1 MVVTKSPTTAMLR
14 VLALLMV
21 VVMSVGATSCVRVSR
36 ERTLPPSIR
45 SVSVPMIINRTAEVG
60 LEEDATLFL
69 QKEFMADGRLKLVG
83 EGQSDAIV
91 LVTLKRFRERNVDLG
106 DGSFPR
112 QVEVELV
119 ADVFVVRNEVGRP
132 RVGPNRQVSSKAIG
146 RVDTR
151 RNTFETEAQ
160 RRDRLYRV
168 FARRVV
174 QEVLTG
180 DMAVPEYLEERREQ
194 QEENLEEAP
203 PSLL

>member
-1 MVVTKSPTTAMLR
+1 
-14 VLALLMV
+14 
-21 VVMSVGATSCVRVSR
+21 
-36 ERTLPPSIR
+36 
-45 SVSVPMIINRTAEVG
+45 
-60 LEEDATLFL
+60 
-69 QKEFMADGRLKLVG
+69 
-83 EGQSDAIV
+83 
-91 LVTLKRFRERNVDLG
+91 
-106 DGSFPR
+106 
-112 QVEVELV
+112 
-119 ADVFVVRNEVGRP
+119 VFVVRNEVGRP

>member
-1 MVVTKSPTTAMLR
+1 MAVTKSPTTAVLR

-21 VVMSVGATSCVRVSR
+21 VVMSVGASSCVRVSR

-60 LEEDATLFL
+60 LEEDATLYL

-83 EGQSDAIV
+83 EGQSDAII
-91 LVTLKRFRERNVDLG
+91 LVTLKRYRERNVDIG
-106 DGSFPR
+106 DGGFPR

-132 RVGPNRQVSSKAIG
+132 RIGPNRQVSSKSIG

-151 RNTFETEAQ
+151 RNTYETQAQ
-160 RRDRLYRV
+160 RMERLYHV
-168 FARRVV
+168 FARQVV

-180 DMAVPEYLEERREQ
+180 DMAMPEYLEERQ
-194 QEENLEEAP
+194 KQEEEKLDEGP